1 MLILR
6 HDSSLHHDTGG
17 HPESV
22 ARIAAIFNALQA
34 RDWLG
39 AQVRDSAPVAL
50 ETLHAVHPPAYVDFV
65 RGACESGGGHL
76 DADTVVSSGSWEA
89 ALHAA
94 GGAVEL
100 VDALVDGSVRAGA
113 SLHRPPGHHA
123 EAAQAMGFCLFA
135 NVAVACRHAIDT
147 HGLQRVFVLDFDV
160 HHGNGTNDI
169 FHADP
174 RVLFVSL
181 HQRPLY
187 PGSGRADD
195 RGSGDG
201 LGYTVN
207 LPLPPG
213 SGDDAWCSMV
223 EHVAVPLAR
232 AYEPQLVL
240 LSAGF
245 DAHARD
251 PLANCEVS
259 DEGYALMAG
268 SARRLADEFGCG
280 LGVVLE
286 GGYDLDGLVGGLLAV
301 LEVAGAEE
309 APSAPE
315 GLAVHPL
322 ASDARERWGVAA
334 A

>member
-6 HDSSLHHDTGG
+6 HDSSLRHDTGG
-17 HPESV
+17 HPESI
-22 ARIAAIFNALQA
+22 ARIAAIYNALEA

-39 AQVRDSAPVAL
+39 ADVLDSSPVAL
-50 ETLHAVHPPAYVDFV
+50 DVLHAVHPSAYVDFI
-65 RGACESGGGHL
+65 RGACESGGGNL
-76 DADTVVSSGSWEA
+76 DADTVVSPGSWEA

-100 VDALVDGSVRAGA
+100 VDALVGGAVRTGA

-135 NVAVACRHAIDT
+135 NVAVACQHAIDA
-147 HGLQRVFVLDFDV
+147 HGLERVFVLDFDV

-187 PGSGRADD
+187 PGTGRADD
-195 RGSGDG
+195 RGSGG
-201 LGYTVN
+201 GVGYTVN

-213 SGDDAWCSMV
+213 SGDAQWCSMV
-223 EHVAVPLAR
+223 EHVAIPLAR
-232 AYEPQLVL
+232 SYEPQLVL

-259 DEGYALMAG
+259 DEGFALMAG
-268 SARRLADEFGCG
+268 SARRLADELGCG

-301 LEVAGAEE
+301 LAVAGADE
-309 APSAPE
+309 APAAPE
-315 GLAVHPL
+315 LAVDPL
-322 ASDARERWGVAA
+322 AADARERWGVAA

>member
-6 HDSSLHHDTGG
+6 HDSSLRHDTGG
-17 HPESV
+17 HPESI
-22 ARIAAIFNALQA
+22 ARIAAIYNALEA
-34 RDWLG
+34 CDWLG
-39 AQVRDSAPVAL
+39 ADVLDSSPVAL
-50 ETLHAVHPPAYVDFV
+50 DVLHAVHPPAYVDV
-65 RGACESGGGHL
+65 IRGVCESGGGNL
-76 DADTVVSSGSWEA
+76 DADTVVSPGSWEA

-100 VDALVDGSVRAGA
+100 VDALVGGAVRTGA

-135 NVAVACRHAIDT
+135 NVAVACQHAIDA
-147 HGLQRVFVLDFDV
+147 HGLERVFVLDFDV

-187 PGSGRADD
+187 PGTGRADD
-195 RGSGDG
+195 RGSGG
-201 LGYTVN
+201 GVGYTVN

-213 SGDDAWCSMV
+213 SGDAQWCSMV
-223 EHVAVPLAR
+223 EHVAIPLAR
-232 AYEPQLVL
+232 SYEPQLVL

-259 DEGYALMAG
+259 DEGFALMAG
-268 SARRLADEFGCG
+268 SARRLADELGCG

-301 LEVAGAEE
+301 LAVAGADE
-309 APSAPE
+309 APAAPE
-315 GLAVHPL
+315 LAVDPL
-322 ASDARERWGVAA
+322 AADARERWGVAA

>member
-6 HDSSLHHDTGG
+6 HDSSLRHDTGG

-22 ARIAAIFNALQA
+22 ARIAAILGALEA
-34 RDWLG
+34 RHWLG
-39 AQVRDSAPVAL
+39 AEVRDSSPVAM
-50 ETLHAVHPPAYVDFV
+50 ETLCAVHPEPYVDFI
-65 RGACESGGGHL
+65 RGACEGGGGYL

-89 ALHAA
+89 ALHSA

-100 VDALVDGSVRAGA
+100 VDELVGGSVRAGA

-135 NVAVACRHAIDT
+135 NVAVACQHAIDA
-147 HGLQRVFVLDFDV
+147 HGLERIFVLDFDV

-187 PGSGRADD
+187 PGTGRADD

-213 SGDDAWCSMV
+213 SGDEAWCSMV
-223 EHVAVPLAR
+223 EHVAIPLAR

-259 DEGYALMAG
+259 DQGYALMAG
-268 SARRLADEFGCG
+268 SARRLADESGCG

-286 GGYDLDGLVGGLLAV
+286 GGYDLDALVGGLLAV
-301 LEVAGAEE
+301 LEVAGASE
-309 APSAPE
+309 APAAPSD
-315 GLAVHPL
+315 LAVHPL
-322 ASDARERWGVAA
+322 AADARERWDLAPA
-334 A
+334 

>member
-6 HDSSLHHDTGG
+6 HDSSLRHDTGG
-17 HPESV
+17 HPESI
-22 ARIAAIFNALQA
+22 ARIAAIHHALEQ
-34 RDWLG
+34 RGWLG
-39 AQVRDSAPVAL
+39 AEVRDSSPVAL
-50 ETLHAVHPPAYVDFV
+50 DTLHAVHPPAYVDFI
-65 RGACESGGGHL
+65 REASESGGGNL
-76 DADTVVSSGSWEA
+76 DADTVVSAGSYEA
-89 ALHAA
+89 ARHAA

-100 VDALVDGSVRAGA
+100 VDALLGGAVAAGA

-135 NVAVACRHAIDT
+135 NVAVACQHAIDA
-147 HGLQRVFVLDFDV
+147 HGLERIFVLDFDV

-174 RVLFVSL
+174 RVLFCSL

-187 PGSGRADD
+187 PGTGRADD

-201 LGYTVN
+201 LGFTVN

-213 SGDDAWCSMV
+213 SGDEQWCSMV
-223 EHVAVPLAR
+223 EHVAAPLAR
-232 AYEPQLVL
+232 AYEPELVL

-251 PLANCEVS
+251 PLANCEVT
-259 DEGYALMAG
+259 DDGFAQMAG
-268 SARRLADEFGCG
+268 TARRLADEFGCG

-301 LEVAGAEE
+301 LRVADASE
-309 APSAPE
+309 APAAPAF
-315 GLAVHPL
+315 AVDPL
-322 ASDARERWGVAA
+322 AAAARERWGVPAA
-334 A
+334 